1 MDNRTAFYKDLDIPE
16 SWENISYSNDELPSF
31 MANKFQVW
39 IDQPDSTQFPN
50 RFCVM
55 RLDDDNQTIDDWFFE
70 SDNFDEV
77 LKTVNQKKFEF
88 NGCEIFD
95 PTKSECG
102 RFEVDPAEYYGQAY
116 LDTLNKVY

>member
-1 MDNRTAFYKDLDIPE
+1 MDNRTAFYKDLDIPTT
-16 SWENISYSNDELPSF
+16 WENISYSNDELPSF

-70 SDNFDEV
+70 SDDFDEV